1 MTHKEDAREEEGRR
15 EDDGKEEQPRF
26 ARLLWSEQRACVRR
40 SAERRSSRVC
50 VCVRVRWARRA
61 DRQQTRRWTRAG
73 APVPRW
79 KRGSETALRLPTHHV
94 WYCFRGL

>member
-26 ARLLWSEQRACVRR
+26 ARLSCSEQRTCMCR
-40 SAERRSSRVC
+40 SGERRSSRVC

-61 DRQQTRRWTRAG
+61 DRQQTRRRTGAG

-79 KRGSETALRLPTHHV
+79 KRGSEK
-94 WYCFRGL
+94 GL